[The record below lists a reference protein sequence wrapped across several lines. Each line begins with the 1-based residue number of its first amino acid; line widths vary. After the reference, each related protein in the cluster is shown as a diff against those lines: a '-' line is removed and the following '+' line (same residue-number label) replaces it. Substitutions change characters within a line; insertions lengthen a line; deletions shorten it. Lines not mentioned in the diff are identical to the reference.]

1 VVYNCFVE
9 LRGSVSVV
17 VRRERGGTSIG
28 SLLKAVLSD
37 SLGWWGGYCDIVAIV
52 LVSDVVVV
60 YFVHL
65 EKRNGKIYPTHSL
78 QQSHRTHHG
87 HAVTRP
93 TDPK

>member
-1 VVYNCFVE
+1 VAVVG
-9 LRGSVSVV
+9 RKG
-17 VRRERGGTSIG
+17 RGGTSIG

-37 SLGWWGGYCDIVAIV
+37 SLGWWDGYCDIVAVV
-52 LVSDVVVV
+52 LVSEVVVV

-78 QQSHRTHHG
+78 QQSHRTHHVD
-87 HAVTRP
+87 AVTRP

>member
-1 VVYNCFVE
+1 VAVVG
-9 LRGSVSVV
+9 RKG
-17 VRRERGGTSIG
+17 RGGTSIG

-37 SLGWWGGYCDIVAIV
+37 SLGWWGGYCDIVAVV
-52 LVSDVVVV
+52 LVPEVVVV
-60 YFVHL
+60 YFVYL

-87 HAVTRP
+87 DAVTRP